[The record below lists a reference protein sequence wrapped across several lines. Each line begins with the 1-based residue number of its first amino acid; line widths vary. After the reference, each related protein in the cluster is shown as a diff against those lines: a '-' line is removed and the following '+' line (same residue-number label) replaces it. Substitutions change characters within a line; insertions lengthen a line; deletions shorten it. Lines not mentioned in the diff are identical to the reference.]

1 VPILSNTKPTAYY
14 FFKNN
19 VSVFSTPPPN
29 FSIREAT
36 TLVQDLYGL
45 TAELS
50 PLTSDRDQNFLC
62 ITDQDK
68 YILKIYNP
76 DEDKSVLE
84 LQNECIKYIK
94 ERDPALQVP
103 VPYKNFK
110 TIESGDTTLL
120 VRIVEFLPGKFLMD
134 VDHHNDLLYELGSFL
149 GRLRTAMN
157 GFDHP
162 AGHRDFP
169 WDVAYV
175 DFIKGHKHYLKSK
188 EYVVDHFIE
197 HYEQIVFPIASE
209 LRKAIIHNDGNDH
222 NILVNKKGF
231 PNGIIDF
238 GDMVHTFVACEPA
251 VCMAYVAL
259 GKDNPLDSIAYV
271 LKGFYNSFP
280 LNVQELSV
288 VIYLV
293 CLRLCITVT
302 MAAYRKQLF
311 PENKYISVSEDQAWD
326 FLEKMHNE
334 DLNKWSDKLV
344 EYAQS

>member
-1 VPILSNTKPTAYY
+1 
-14 FFKNN
+14 

-29 FSIREAT
+29 FSIQEAT
-36 TLVQDLYGL
+36 TLVQDLYDL
-45 TAELS
+45 TAELI

-62 ITDQDK
+62 VTDQDK

-110 TIESGDTTLL
+110 TIESRDTTLL

-149 GRLRTAMN
+149 GRLRIAMN

-162 AGHRDFP
+162 AGHRIFA
-169 WDVAYV
+169 WDVTNV
-175 DFIKGHKHYLKSK
+175 DFIKEHKHFLQSRK
-188 EYVVDHFIE
+188 EIVDHFINQ
-197 HYEQIVFPIASE
+197 YEDNILPIASQ

-222 NILVNKKGF
+222 NVLVNEHGKTC
-231 PNGIIDF
+231 GIIDF
-238 GDMVHTFVACEPA
+238 GDMIYTYIVCEPA

-259 GKDNPLDSIAYV
+259 GKEKPLEPIAQV
-271 LKGFYNSFP
+271 LKGFHEKFP
-280 LNVQELSV
+280 LTHKEFSAVM
-288 VIYLV
+288 YLL

-311 PENKYISVSEDQAWD
+311 PENKYISSSENLAWE
-326 FLEKMHNE
+326 FLERMQNQ
-334 DLNKWSDKLV
+334 DLKKWSDQLV
-344 EYAQS
+344 ENVES